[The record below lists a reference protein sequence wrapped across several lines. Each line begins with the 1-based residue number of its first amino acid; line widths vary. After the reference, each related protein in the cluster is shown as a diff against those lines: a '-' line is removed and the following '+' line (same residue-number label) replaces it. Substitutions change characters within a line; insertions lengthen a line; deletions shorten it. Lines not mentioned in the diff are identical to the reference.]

1 MASSLKKFLKIV
13 LTDNDILLM
22 ARKKGNR
29 GGICHAI
36 HQNAKAYKKYIKHYH
51 KNKESSYLNYC
62 DEYNLY
68 G

>member
-1 MASSLKKFLKIV
+1 M
-13 LTDNDILLM
+13 TDNDILLM
-22 ARKKGNR
+22 ARKKDNR

-36 HQNAKAYKKYIKHYH
+36 HQNAKAYKKYIKHH

-62 DEYNLY
+62 GKNNLY

>member
-36 HQNAKAYKKYIKHYH
+36 HQNAKAYKKYIKHH
-51 KNKESSYLNYC
+51 KNKESSYLTYC
-62 DEYNLY
+62 GKNNLY

>member
-1 MASSLKKFLKIV
+1 M
-13 LTDNDILLM
+13 TYNDILLM

-29 GGICHAI
+29 RGICHAI

-62 DEYNLY
+62 DENNLY